1 MCGELDLGTPK
12 QSLDLLNQLKT
23 LYKAKARKAKVDVS
37 KQAHIIM
44 YPEVPTA
51 AMIRDC
57 YDADDPPVASVS
69 TSAGTLECL
78 RRSSNKTKAEQTALV
93 PTMPGPAMQ
102 PPAMQPPA
110 MPGFAPTGMQN
121 VQQAMAFM
129 GMDPMQAMMAMA
141 ARLFSQ
147 QGGQQSQQSQETPG
161 LRIFAG
167 SRGEVNLAAASTP
180 QASTPQGV
188 AQAET
193 PHGSPPGEDSQD
205 LQLALPDTAQ
215 VVSPEEQAASVQ
227 LATQARQA
235 AKATETPA
243 TKTPATKA
251 KAKAKA
257 KAKGKAKAKSQA
269 KVEKE
274 SAEANVSGAT
284 SSSKRKACDDDVDV
298 APSPK
303 AKAKPAAKAKARP
316 EKIVFTQEN
325 RPPCPEPKSGTTW
338 YRKGK
343 IHRNQGGFRV
353 FVNASDR
360 CDKKVT
366 IKDENDCE
374 AEWQKALK
382 MIDDS
387 YEGIPNVD

>member
-1 MCGELDLGTPK
+1 MCGELGLDLGTPK

-23 LYKAKARKAKVDVS
+23 LYKAKAKKAKVDVS

-44 YPEVPTA
+44 YPKVPTE

-69 TSAGTLECL
+69 SSAGTLECL
-78 RRSSNKTKAEQTALV
+78 RRSSNKSKADQTALV
-93 PTMPGPAMQ
+93 PTMPAGPAM
-102 PPAMQPPA
+102 PPPA
-110 MPGFAPTGMQN
+110 MPGFAPNAMQHA
-121 VQQAMAFM
+121 QQAMAFM

-147 QGGQQSQQSQETPG
+147 QGGQQSQQGQETPG

-167 SRGEVNLAAASTP
+167 SRGEVNLAAAPTP

-325 RPPCPEPKSGTTW
+325 RPPCPEPKSGNTW

-360 CDKKVT
+360 CDKKVK

>member
-1 MCGELDLGTPK
+1 MCGELGLDLGTPK

-23 LYKAKARKAKVDVS
+23 LYKAKAKKAKVDVS

-44 YPEVPTA
+44 YPEVPTE

-78 RRSSNKTKAEQTALV
+78 RRSSNKSKADQTALV
-93 PTMPGPAMQ
+93 PMPAGPAMQ
-102 PPAMQPPA
+102 PPAML
-110 MPGFAPTGMQN
+110 GFAPNAMQHA
-121 VQQAMAFM
+121 QQAMALM

-147 QGGQQSQQSQETPG
+147 QGGQQSQQIQETPL

-167 SRGEVNLAAASTP
+167 SRGEVNLAAAPTP

-235 AKATETPA
+235 AKATETPS

-257 KAKGKAKAKSQA
+257 KAKGKAKAK
-269 KVEKE
+269 E
-274 SAEANVSGAT
+274 
-284 SSSKRKACDDDVDV
+284 SSKSRK
-298 APSPK
+298 
-303 AKAKPAAKAKARP
+303 
-316 EKIVFTQEN
+316 
-325 RPPCPEPKSGTTW
+325 
-338 YRKGK
+338 
-343 IHRNQGGFRV
+343 RV
-353 FVNASDR
+353 
-360 CDKKVT
+360 C
-366 IKDENDCE
+366 
-374 AEWQKALK
+374 
-382 MIDDS
+382 
-387 YEGIPNVD
+387 

>member
-1 MCGELDLGTPK
+1 MCGELGLDLGTPK

-37 KQAHIIM
+37 KQTHIIM

-78 RRSSNKTKAEQTALV
+78 RRSSNKSKADQTALV
-93 PTMPGPAMQ
+93 PMSAGPAMQ
-102 PPAMQPPA
+102 PPAML
-110 MPGFAPTGMQN
+110 GFAPNAMQHA
-121 VQQAMAFM
+121 QQAMALM

-147 QGGQQSQQSQETPG
+147 QGGQQSQQIQETPG

-167 SRGEVNLAAASTP
+167 SRGEVNLAAAPTP

-257 KAKGKAKAKSQA
+257 KGKAKAKSQA

-274 SAEANVSGAT
+274 PAEANVSGAT

-303 AKAKPAAKAKARP
+303 AKAKPAAKAKARA

-360 CDKKVT
+360 CDKKVK

-382 MIDDS
+382 MIDFDDS

>member
-1 MCGELDLGTPK
+1 MCGELGLDLGTPK

-37 KQAHIIM
+37 KQTHIIM

-78 RRSSNKTKAEQTALV
+78 RRSSNKSKADQTALV
-93 PTMPGPAMQ
+93 PMPAG
-102 PPAMQPPA
+102 PAMQPPA
-110 MPGFAPTGMQN
+110 MPGFAPNAMQHA
-121 VQQAMAFM
+121 QQAMAFM

-147 QGGQQSQQSQETPG
+147 QGGQQSQQIQETPG

-167 SRGEVNLAAASTP
+167 SRGEVNLAAAPTP

-274 SAEANVSGAT
+274 PAEANVSGAT

-303 AKAKPAAKAKARP
+303 AKAKPAAKAKARA

-360 CDKKVT
+360 CDKKVK

>member
-1 MCGELDLGTPK
+1 MCGELGLDLGTPK

-37 KQAHIIM
+37 KQTHIIM

-78 RRSSNKTKAEQTALV
+78 RRSSNKSKADQTALV
-93 PTMPGPAMQ
+93 PMPAGPAMQ
-102 PPAMQPPA
+102 PPAML
-110 MPGFAPTGMQN
+110 GFAPNAMQHA
-121 VQQAMAFM
+121 QQAMALM

-147 QGGQQSQQSQETPG
+147 QGGQQSQQIQETPL

-167 SRGEVNLAAASTP
+167 SRGEVNLAAAPTP

-235 AKATETPA
+235 AKATETPS

-303 AKAKPAAKAKARP
+303 AKAKPAAKAKARA

-360 CDKKVT
+360 CDKKVK

>member
-1 MCGELDLGTPK
+1 MCGELGLDLGTPK

-23 LYKAKARKAKVDVS
+23 LYKTKAKKAKVDVS

-44 YPEVPTA
+44 YPKVPTE

-69 TSAGTLECL
+69 SSAGTLECL
-78 RRSSNKTKAEQTALV
+78 RRSSNKSKADQTALV
-93 PTMPGPAMQ
+93 PMPAGPAMQ
-102 PPAMQPPA
+102 PPAML
-110 MPGFAPTGMQN
+110 GFAPNAMQHA
-121 VQQAMAFM
+121 QQAMALM

-147 QGGQQSQQSQETPG
+147 QGGQQSQQGQETPG

-167 SRGEVNLAAASTP
+167 SRGEVNLAAAPTP

-257 KAKGKAKAKSQA
+257 KSQA

-274 SAEANVSGAT
+274 PAEANVSGAT

-303 AKAKPAAKAKARP
+303 AKAKPAAKVKARP

-325 RPPCPEPKSGTTW
+325 RPPCPKPKSGTTW

-360 CDKKVT
+360 CDKKVK